1 LGVLLEIG
9 LVENRESSTHFLNID
24 TMGKAPD
31 YNTTDKYREVPCN
44 CHPETCGCGG
54 TRTVKNPMYVPKE
67 EEVKDDKKKK

>member
-1 LGVLLEIG
+1 
-9 LVENRESSTHFLNID
+9 
-24 TMGKAPD
+24 MGKAPD